1 MLMTTLAP
9 VPRRTL
15 TESCADRLRHAI
27 VDGELPP
34 GNRLPPEQE
43 LADRLAVSRLTLRSA
58 LIRLVG
64 EGLVEARHGSGYTV
78 RDFRESA
85 GSALLPSVV
94 EVAREHGHAHDV
106 VADLLRVRRHLAAA
120 LLERVQD
127 QPPAPEAVE
136 AVQDA
141 VDAFAARVAE
151 GAAVEAIAEADSD
164 VLAAILAASGSVVL
178 QLSLHPVR
186 EVLRAS
192 PRLCRAMYG
201 DPAGNL
207 LGWRALVAW
216 LASPVGRIAPLVQLL
231 AARDDETLRA
241 FAALPEDR

>member
-106 VADLLRVRRHLAAA
+106 VADLL
-120 LLERVQD
+120 RVQD